1 MAQLKRLFTRIA
13 VSRNGDNLTEMAMI
27 NHNSSS
33 QQVKQVNQNSG
44 AIALNSH
51 RLSRKMPIDF
61 ARLRQISGNNQAF
74 EVKLLNTFLQQT
86 DIYLAE
92 AIAACTEG
100 NYLYLAHKMQQ
111 IKGASQN
118 LGILLI
124 PEITSRIETEIT
136 QNNYEA
142 IAAAMNELQNIYQ
155 FIYQA
160 VKEFIAD
167 LGDGLQSNSLTPSQE
182 MKA

>member
-1 MAQLKRLFTRIA
+1 
-13 VSRNGDNLTEMAMI
+13 MAMI
-27 NHNSSS
+27 NYNSSI
-33 QQVKQVNQNSG
+33 QKVKQVNHNSG

-61 ARLRQISGNNQAF
+61 ARMHQISGNNQAF
-74 EVKLLNTFLQQT
+74 EIKLLNTFLQQT

-92 AIAACTEG
+92 AITACTEG
-100 NYLYLAHKMQQ
+100 NYFYLAHKMQQ

-118 LGILLI
+118 VCILLI
-124 PEITSRIETEIT
+124 PEIISRIETEIT
-136 QNNYEA
+136 HNNWES

-155 FIYQA
+155 AIYQA
-160 VKEFIAD
+160 VKELIAD
-167 LGDGLQSNSLTPSQE
+167 LGDGLQGNSLTRSQE